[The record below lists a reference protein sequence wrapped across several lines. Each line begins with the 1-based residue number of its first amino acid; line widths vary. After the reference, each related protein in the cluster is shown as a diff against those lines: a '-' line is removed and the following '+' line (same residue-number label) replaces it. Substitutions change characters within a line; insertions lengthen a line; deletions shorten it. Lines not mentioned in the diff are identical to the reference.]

1 MLVPGRSIAQLRGAH
16 FPLQTFTESL
26 LSVCHFYDR
35 QKALVTHCHGGV
47 NLHPANQEVRL
58 KGLGDIFKVKGLK
71 MTGLDLIEVQLI
83 LIPLPYNISPCVS
96 KVLLQALREYN

>member
-1 MLVPGRSIAQLRGAH
+1 M
-16 FPLQTFTESL
+16 
-26 LSVCHFYDR
+26 
-35 QKALVTHCHGGV
+35 
-47 NLHPANQEVRL
+47 RL

-96 KVLLQALREYN
+96 KVLLQALREDN